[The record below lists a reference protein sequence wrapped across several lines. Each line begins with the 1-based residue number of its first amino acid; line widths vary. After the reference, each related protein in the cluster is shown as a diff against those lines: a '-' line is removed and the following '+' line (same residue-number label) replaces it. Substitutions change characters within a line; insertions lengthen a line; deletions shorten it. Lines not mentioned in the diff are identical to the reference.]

1 MPNQKLSKDTVHR
14 VIIRNM
20 KEQDIPK
27 IVELQKA
34 SFPHMATEGVYWK
47 PHQLEAHLKVFPEGQ
62 FCAEYEEKIIGSC
75 SSLIMTLVPEYKEH
89 TWLEACGDS
98 FFKNHNIK
106 GDSLYAADV
115 STHPR
120 YRRLGIASKLYNAR
134 KQLAIKLNL
143 RRIIA
148 GGRLFN
154 YCEHEKEM
162 TPLEYV
168 QKVIKKEIKEPV
180 LSFQLRNGFKFI
192 KILHNYLKD
201 PRSLNYA
208 TFIEWKNPHYVKTR

>member
-1 MPNQKLSKDTVHR
+1 MTNQKLSKDILPR
-14 VIIRNM
+14 VIIKNM

-34 SFPHMATEGVYWK
+34 SFPSMATEGVYWK
-47 PHQLEAHLKVFPEGQ
+47 PHQLKVHLKLFPEGQ
-62 FCAEYEEKIIGSC
+62 FCAEYEGKIVGSC
-75 SSLIMTLVPEYKEH
+75 SSLIINLVPEYKEH
-89 TWLEACGDS
+89 IWLEACGDS
-98 FFKNHNIK
+98 FFKNHNRG

-115 STHPR
+115 STHPS

-134 KQLAIKLNL
+134 KELAIKLNL
-143 RRIIA
+143 KRIIA

-154 YCEHEKEM
+154 YCEYAKKM

-168 QKVIKKEIKEPV
+168 QKVIKKEINEPV
-180 LSFQLRNGFKFI
+180 LLFQLRNGFKFV
-192 KILHNYLKD
+192 KILPNYLKD

-208 TFIEWKNPHYVKTR
+208 TFIEWKNPHYVKTV